1 MVNRRLN
8 EKYQILNNIPEN
20 AGMTAI
26 LVVMNNVI
34 IFINE
39 LIELC
44 ICIS

>member
-20 AGMTAI
+20 VGMTAI
-26 LVVMNNVI
+26 VVAMNNAI

-39 LIELC
+39 LI
-44 ICIS
+44 